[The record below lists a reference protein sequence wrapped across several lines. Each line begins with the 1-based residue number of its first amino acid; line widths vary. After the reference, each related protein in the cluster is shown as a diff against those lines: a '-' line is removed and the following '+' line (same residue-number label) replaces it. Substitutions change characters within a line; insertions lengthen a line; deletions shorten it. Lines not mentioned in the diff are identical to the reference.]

1 MKQYHDILRSILNH
15 GTPHQDR
22 TGVGTISHFG
32 YQARFNL
39 NEGFPIV
46 TTKRVPFRWIAEE
59 LFWFLSGDTNE
70 ANLRAVGVDIW
81 KEWADDEHTR
91 RFGRKAGDLGPIY
104 GYLWRSFGGH
114 YPKRDGVDQIARLI
128 DQIQINPNSRRLI
141 VSGWDPR
148 ECDNVD
154 LPPCHTL
161 FQFKIE
167 NANDALRDGRAS
179 ETADGSRGVLH
190 CQLYQRSA
198 DAFLGVPFN
207 ISSYALLTHLVA
219 HVCDLQVGDFIY
231 TLGDY
236 HIYKNHFE
244 QVNEVLT
251 RKPLP
256 LPRLEIRDDGHRLR
270 GLEGLLTFK
279 YEDLNLVGYESYAKI
294 PAPVAV

>member
-1 MKQYHDILRSILNH
+1 MKQYHDILRSILEH
-15 GTPHQDR
+15 GTEHKDR

-32 YQARFNL
+32 FQTRFDL
-39 NEGFPIV
+39 RQGFPIV

-70 ANLRAVGVDIW
+70 ANLRARGVDIW
-81 KEWADDEHTR
+81 KEWADAEHTR
-91 RFGRKAGDLGPIY
+91 RFGREAGDLGPVY

-114 YPKRDGVDQIARLI
+114 YPQTDGVDQIARLI
-128 DQIQINPNSRRLI
+128 NEIERNPNSRRLI

-161 FQFKIE
+161 FQFKVE
-167 NANDALRDGRAS
+167 HAGALS
-179 ETADGSRGVLH
+179 TVPTLH

-219 HVCDLQVGDFIY
+219 HVCGLQVGEFIY

-236 HIYKNHFE
+236 HIYRNHLE
-244 QVNEVLT
+244 QVNELLA
-251 RKPLP
+251 REPLI
-256 LPRLEIRDDGHRLR
+256 LPTLEISDEANRSR
-270 GLEGLLTFK
+270 GLEGLLNIRF
-279 YEDLNLVGYESYAKI
+279 ENLKLVAYKSHAKI
-294 PAPVAV
+294 AGQVAV